1 MSTSTID
8 RTVDLMLRCGALM
21 RGHFKLTSGLHSD
34 EYCQCARVLEHPEI
48 AGEMGKMLAGF
59 YADAKVDTVVSPAIG
74 GIVIG
79 HEVAKSLGVRSLF
92 AERVDG
98 AMALR
103 RGFKLDPGER
113 VLIIEDV
120 VTTGGS
126 VKEVAELVKAAGAE
140 LVGFGFIM
148 DRSREP
154 LNLPAPARALLEG
167 REMVTYQPDTCP
179 LCEAGVPIDKPGS
192 RPESRGDDGRN

>member
-1 MSTSTID
+1 VSTTTID
-8 RTVDLMLRCGALM
+8 RTVDLMVRSGALM
-21 RGHFKLTSGLHSD
+21 RGHFRLTSGLHSD
-34 EYCQCARVLEHPEI
+34 EYCQCARVLERPEV
-48 AGEMGKMLAGF
+48 AEELGRMLADL
-59 YADAKVDTVVSPAIG
+59 YADEKIDTVVSPAIG

-79 HEVAKSLGVRSLF
+79 HEVARALGVRSLF
-92 AERVDG
+92 AERTESG
-98 AMALR
+98 MALR
-103 RGFKLDPGER
+103 RGFSLEPGER

-126 VKEVAELVKAAGAE
+126 VREVAEAVKAAGAE
-140 LVGFGFIM
+140 LAGFGFIM

-154 LNLPAPARALLEG
+154 LDLPAPAKALLEG

-192 RPESRGDDGRN
+192 RPENRGDGGRN

>member
-1 MSTSTID
+1 
-8 RTVDLMLRCGALM
+8 
-21 RGHFKLTSGLHSD
+21 
-34 EYCQCARVLEHPEI
+34 VLEHPDVAEQL
-48 AGEMGKMLAGF
+48 GRMLAEF
-59 YADAKVDTVVSPAIG
+59 YADEKIDTVVSPAIG

-79 HEVAKSLGVRSLF
+79 HEVARALGVRSLF
-92 AERVDG
+92 AERTESG
-98 AMALR
+98 MALR
-103 RGFKLDPGER
+103 RGFSLAPKER

-126 VKEVAELVKAAGAE
+126 VREVAEAVKAAGAE

-167 REMVTYQPDTCP
+167 REMVTYHPDACP

-192 RPESRGDDGRN
+192 RPENRGDEGRN

>member
-1 MSTSTID
+1 MSTTTMD

-21 RGHFKLTSGLHSD
+21 KGHFRLTSGLHSD
-34 EYCQCARVLEHPEI
+34 EYCQCARVLEHPET
-48 AGEMGKMLAGF
+48 AEELGKMLAGF
-59 YADAKVDTVVSPAIG
+59 YEGKKVDTVVSPAIG

-79 HEVAKSLGVRSLF
+79 HEVARALGVRSLF
-92 AERVDG
+92 AERTERG
-98 AMALR
+98 MTLR
-103 RGFKLDPGER
+103 RGFQLEPGER

-126 VKEVAELVKAAGAE
+126 VKEVAEAVKAAGAE
-140 LVGFGFIM
+140 VVGFGFVM

-154 LNLPAPARALLEG
+154 LNLPAPSRALVEG
-167 REMVTYQPDTCP
+167 REMVTYQPEACP

-192 RPESRGDDGRN
+192 RPDSEGDDGGN

>member
-1 MSTSTID
+1 MD
-8 RTVDLMLRCGALM
+8 RAVNLMLRCGALM

-34 EYCQCARVLEHPEI
+34 EYCQCARVLEHPDVAE
-48 AGEMGKMLAGF
+48 ELGKMLAGL
-59 YADAKVDTVVSPAIG
+59 YADQQVDTVVSPAIG

-79 HEVAKSLGVRSLF
+79 HEVARALSVRSLF
-92 AERVDG
+92 AERTENG
-98 AMALR
+98 MELR
-103 RGFKLDPGER
+103 RGFALSPGER

-126 VKEVAELVKAAGAE
+126 VKEVAEAVKAAGAE
-140 LVGFGFIM
+140 VVGFGFIM

-154 LNLPAPARALLEG
+154 LNLPAPSRALLEG

-192 RPESRGDDGRN
+192 RPENRGDDGRN

>member
-1 MSTSTID
+1 VSTTVD
-8 RTVDLMLRCGALM
+8 RTVDLMVRSGALM
-21 RGHFKLTSGLHSD
+21 RGHFRLTSGLHSD
-34 EYCQCARVLEHPEI
+34 EYCQCARVLERPEV
-48 AGEMGKMLAGF
+48 AEELGRMLADF
-59 YADAKVDTVVSPAIG
+59 YADERIDTVVSPAIG

-79 HEVAKSLGVRSLF
+79 HEVARALGVRSLF
-92 AERVDG
+92 AERTESG
-98 AMALR
+98 MALR
-103 RGFKLDPGER
+103 RGFSLEPGER

-126 VKEVAELVKAAGAE
+126 VREVAEAVKAAGAE

-154 LNLPAPARALLEG
+154 LDLPAPARALLEG
-167 REMVTYQPDTCP
+167 REMVTYQPDACP

-192 RPESRGDDGRN
+192 RPESRGDGGRS